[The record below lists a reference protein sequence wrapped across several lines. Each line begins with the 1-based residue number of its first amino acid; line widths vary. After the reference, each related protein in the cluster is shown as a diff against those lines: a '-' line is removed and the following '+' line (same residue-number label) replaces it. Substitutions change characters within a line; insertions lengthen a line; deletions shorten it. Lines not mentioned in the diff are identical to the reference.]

1 MNKMGKGQ
9 KPSPFFK
16 MTNDSRDFRASEQGT
31 TAKNK
36 GGVGVTSLKTVVR
49 EKVFY
54 KVTFQL
60 G

>member
-1 MNKMGKGQ
+1 
-9 KPSPFFK
+9 

-36 GGVGVTSLKTVVR
+36 GGVGVMSLKTVVR